1 MEAETFAVPIKINLL
16 FNMVPCK
23 QSQQKP
29 NEWRLLPYNA
39 QLIQN
44 TNTSWNQEA
53 EKASAVSQELKTT
66 HKAQP

>member
-44 TNTSWNQEA
+44 TNTS
-53 EKASAVSQELKTT
+53 
-66 HKAQP
+66 